1 MCLSTVYTIKNGDRV
16 LMCKDVQSLQ
26 IQDEEGTLMFTDI
39 IGMKYPVKGKILN
52 IDLVGNTI
60 DVKEE

>member
-26 IQDEEGTLMFTDI
+26 IHEEVTLMFTDI